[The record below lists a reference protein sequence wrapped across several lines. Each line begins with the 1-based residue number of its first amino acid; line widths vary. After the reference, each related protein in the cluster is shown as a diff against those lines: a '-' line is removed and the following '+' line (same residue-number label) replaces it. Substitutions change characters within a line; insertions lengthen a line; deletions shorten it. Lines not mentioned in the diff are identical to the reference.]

1 MSVTAGQVQD
11 ATWANARPLGC
22 TSEWSQRG
30 LVLWLKERVHL
41 QCTQSPCLPLHPTSK
56 LVQGSFSYSAGN
68 PGTSA
73 KGVFVS
79 RGHLTPCCSVLSY
92 LAMWHVSC
100 LPEAASLVDRGLSEV
115 APQICS
121 SHLTQPA
128 LCSPTE
134 CLLSTGDLLLGEPR
148 PGCSV
153 TALCTYLSPLLGGHL
168 PRHRGCV

>member
-30 LVLWLKERVHL
+30 LVLWLKEHVHL

-115 APQICS
+115 AP
-121 SHLTQPA
+121 PN
-128 LCSPTE
+128 
-134 CLLSTGDLLLGEPR
+134 LLEP
-148 PGCSV
+148 PYS
-153 TALCTYLSPLLGGHL
+153 ASPLFPH
-168 PRHRGCV
+168 